1 MSTESPTA
9 PLNAQDVTRRLLA
22 LIGDI
27 HSMKDISAELV
38 QKHFGRLGGIRAT
51 TTASAAS

>member
-1 MSTESPTA
+1 VSTESPTA